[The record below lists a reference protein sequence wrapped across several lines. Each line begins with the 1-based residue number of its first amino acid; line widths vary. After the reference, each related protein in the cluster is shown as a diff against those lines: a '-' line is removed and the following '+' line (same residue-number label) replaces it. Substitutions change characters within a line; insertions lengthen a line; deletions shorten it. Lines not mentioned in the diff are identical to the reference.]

1 MSHLLK
7 RTKKS
12 CIKLIRKISNK
23 QIFLKRLE
31 EEDIST
37 DVDISVEAKER
48 DVNQNEHISLQQ
60 QKLSQSCY
68 KKHKEKTHS
77 PQSSRED
84 ITTKETS
91 KRKLPLNLDDLSSD
105 KPVLQSLTSK
115 LFLTADGYEFQR
127 LQQLRS
133 DTASEILPYD
143 PEFSKSSEKKY
154 GRERPSSLF
163 DENEDYDD
171 VEQKIEV
178 VFEKVKYKEDVRYLR
193 HTPSTCSLDNYIIHD
208 EDDNEELALPTDE
221 EDVLNTTNLLRNQNN
236 NNNNTICHARH
247 NSNGID
253 NQIFTSSFSSQCLKN
268 ASTEEDANTRCL
280 QNNPISGSACEFQEP
295 KLNSNEIQLELEQF
309 PTTQTQQ
316 PQQHQLQPY
325 HHHSLA
331 PNQNLLPLN
340 VSLGCIAD
348 GNFHQL
354 FIGEQR
360 DAFYKLTPVVK
371 WDINGNS
378 LEDDD
383 FPVFDANHH
392 LNNSPAKSSL
402 RSSSTTLETWLEV
415 E

>member
-48 DVNQNEHISLQQ
+48 DINQNENISMQPQQLQQ
-60 QKLSQSCY
+60 QKFSTCN
-68 KKHKEKTHS
+68 KKHKDKAPSSH
-77 PQSSRED
+77 SSRED
-84 ITTKETS
+84 ITKES
-91 KRKLPLNLDDLSSD
+91 HKRKLPLHLDDLNSE

-133 DTASEILPYD
+133 DTASEIIPYD
-143 PEFSKSSEKKY
+143 PEFNK
-154 GRERPSSLF
+154 
-163 DENEDYDD
+163 N
-171 VEQKIEV
+171 EV

-208 EDDNEELALPTDE
+208 EDVNEDLALPRDDDDGDE
-221 EDVLNTTNLLRNQNN
+221 DFINTTNLLQNQN
-236 NNNNTICHARH
+236 NNNNTICSAR
-247 NSNGID
+247 NNLNGID
-253 NQIFTSSFSSQCLKN
+253 NQIFTSSNHS
-268 ASTEEDANTRCL
+268 RCL
-280 QNNPISGSACEFQEP
+280 SDSKREVDTTRGFQLQPLAINACEFQESKKSP
-295 KLNSNEIQLELEQF
+295 TEHQLELQQF
-309 PTTQTQQ
+309 SSNQ
-316 PQQHQLQPY
+316 PQLSYQ
-325 HHHSLA
+325 HHHHHHPAQPS
-331 PNQNLLPLN
+331 NQNLLPLN
-340 VSLGCIAD
+340 VSLGCITD
-348 GNFHQL
+348 GNYHQL

-360 DAFYKLTPVVK
+360 DAFFKLTPVVK